1 MRIPMRTRYPPLPAL
16 TAFETVYRLRNISQ
30 AARELS
36 VTQSAVSKQIQ
47 GLESFFDLA
56 LFERQPR
63 GLHPTAT
70 ADLLWLRLVPCLDEL
85 EGVVREVLAVRHG
98 GGVLNLAVVP
108 TFATRWL
115 MPRLR
120 KLAHS
125 HSGLVLNLSTQLDRF
140 EFSGSGL
147 DAGIIFGQPDWPNCD
162 YDLIAEESQ
171 VVVCSPSFIAQHGR
185 PAARCDITR
194 FMLLHS
200 ASRPNAWPRWFE
212 FHALPEPAGAPGPRF
227 DLFSMVAEAAKAGL
241 GIALLPEL
249 LINDELKQGTLIK
262 LFPVESY
269 SAGAYYFIYPRPK
282 AKMSVLKTF
291 RDWLLDEVK
300 HS

>member
-1 MRIPMRTRYPPLPAL
+1 MRTRYPPLPAL
-16 TAFETVYRLRNISQ
+16 TAFEIVYRLRSISK
-30 AARELS
+30 AAQELS

-47 GLESFFDLA
+47 SLESFFDLT
-56 LFERQPR
+56 LFERRPR
-63 GLHPTAT
+63 SLHPTAA
-70 ADLLWLRLVPCLDEL
+70 ADLLWARLVPCLDEL
-85 EGVVREVLAVRHG
+85 EGVVREMMATRQG

-120 KLAHS
+120 KLAHT
-125 HSGLVLNLSTQLDRF
+125 HPGLVLNLSTQLDRF
-140 EFSGSGL
+140 EFSGTGL

-185 PAARCDITR
+185 PAAHPDIGR
-194 FMLLHS
+194 FKLLHS

-212 FHALPEPAGAPGPRF
+212 FHGLPEPAGTPGPRF

-241 GIALLPEL
+241 GVALLPEL
-249 LINDELKQGTLIK
+249 LIDDELKQGTLIR
-262 LFPVESY
+262 LFAVESY

-282 AKMSVLKTF
+282 AKMSGLQAF
-291 RDWLLDEVK
+291 RDWLLDEAK
-300 HS
+300 QT

>member
-1 MRIPMRTRYPPLPAL
+1 MCMLMRTRYPPLPAL
-16 TAFETVYRLRNISQ
+16 TAFETVYRLRSISQ
-30 AARELS
+30 AAHELS

-47 GLESFFDLA
+47 GLESFFDLN
-56 LFERQPR
+56 LFERRPR
-63 GLHPTAT
+63 SLHPTAA

-85 EGVVREVLAVRHG
+85 EGVVREMLALQQG
-98 GGVLNLAVVP
+98 GSVLNLAVVP

-115 MPRLR
+115 MPRLG
-120 KLAHS
+120 KLAQS
-125 HSGLVLNLSTQLDRF
+125 HPGLVLNLSTQLDRF

-171 VVVCSPSFIAQHGR
+171 VVVCSPSFETQHGR
-185 PAARCDITR
+185 PTARSDIARLT
-194 FMLLHS
+194 LLHS

-212 FHALPEPAGAPGPRF
+212 YHALREPVGAPGPRF

-241 GIALLPEL
+241 GVALLPEL
-249 LINDELKQGTLIK
+249 LINEELKQGTLIR

-282 AKMSVLKTF
+282 AKMSGLETF
-291 RDWLLDEVK
+291 RDWLLDEAK
-300 HS
+300 LS